1 MRINASWAIAPA
13 QRITTG
19 TRSRLS
25 CLQHANI
32 GSRSSTASQVS
43 RCNVLQREGAYRRL
57 ALWKTRV
64 RDLAPVVPDCVLL
77 TDRVMLCAPAAPLE
91 LPASLPPLRK
101 STRLHGL
108 IFSIAD
114 KGIMR
119 RVKVLTPDTDK
130 TLEPLLRVDVRR
142 LRMAAHNEEIL
153 GVVDPFE
160 ASQGE
165 HFVGSAMLKPC
176 FSPFEPGICALATGA
191 LR

>member
-1 MRINASWAIAPA
+1 
-13 QRITTG
+13 
-19 TRSRLS
+19 
-25 CLQHANI
+25 LQ
-32 GSRSSTASQVS
+32 
-43 RCNVLQREGAYRRL
+43 
-57 ALWKTRV
+57 
-64 RDLAPVVPDCVLL
+64 
-77 TDRVMLCAPAAPLE
+77 
-91 LPASLPPLRK
+91 
-101 STRLHGL
+101 GL

-176 FSPFEPGICALATGA
+176 FSPFEPGICALATGD

>member
-1 MRINASWAIAPA
+1 
-13 QRITTG
+13 
-19 TRSRLS
+19 
-25 CLQHANI
+25 
-32 GSRSSTASQVS
+32 
-43 RCNVLQREGAYRRL
+43 
-57 ALWKTRV
+57 
-64 RDLAPVVPDCVLL
+64 
-77 TDRVMLCAPAAPLE
+77 MLCAPAAPLE